1 MPAVEMP
8 LPRRG
13 RSAGGLRVDMQLT
26 IVDAHHQAAFSLRK
40 RRVRCRVCRL
50 PVGPAT
56 DGSLELMRRGV
67 RSNVALSQKPRPGS
81 ISRSVLVSLHT
92 TILYVLPG
100 FIQWEDGSTAATT
113 THSLSSVTVSEAIA
127 WVRTTVPFAKPN
139 LGIVHTLLQWE
150 AEASVHVPGYLP
162 SLSLHQYMDTTP
174 ERLAQLLNPSLGS
187 DLACGLCTF
196 INVKSATKCEMC
208 DSTSRG

>member
-1 MPAVEMP
+1 MLITE
-8 LPRRG
+8 
-13 RSAGGLRVDMQLT
+13 
-26 IVDAHHQAAFSLRK
+26 
-40 RRVRCRVCRL
+40 
-50 PVGPAT
+50 
-56 DGSLELMRRGV
+56 
-67 RSNVALSQKPRPGS
+67 SNVPDSSVPRLDIPCSDGTPKYYRLNLEDHLRS
-81 ISRSVLVSLHT
+81 GLDVELRSLASDVEKASGIPSVLVVDRTS
-92 TILYVLPG
+92 YGPAAG
-100 FIQWEDGSTAATT
+100 TAAALRMR
-113 THSLSSVTVSEAIA
+113 LSSVTVSEAIA

>member
-1 MPAVEMP
+1 MQWRC
-8 LPRRG
+8 LPWRCRRPG
-13 RSAGGLRVDMQLT
+13 GDGSAGGLRVDMQLT
-26 IVDAHHQAAFSLRK
+26 IVDAHHQAAFSLPK
-40 RRVRCRVCRL
+40 CRVRCRVCRL

-56 DGSLELMRRGV
+56 DGSLELMRRGG

-127 WVRTTVPFAKPN
+127 CPNHGAVCKAEPGNRTHTSAMGGGSFSACPRVSTFA
-139 LGIVHTLLQWE
+139 V
-150 AEASVHVPGYLP
+150 ASSVHGYN
-162 SLSLHQYMDTTP
+162 S
-174 ERLAQLLNPSLGS
+174 R
-187 DLACGLCTF
+187 
-196 INVKSATKCEMC
+196 
-208 DSTSRG
+208 TSRTVVESISGK

>member
-1 MPAVEMP
+1 MEVPE
-8 LPRRG
+8 
-13 RSAGGLRVDMQLT
+13 LRAKWEHL
-26 IVDAHHQAAFSLRK
+26 HHNLQTSSHNYLRITRMMK
-40 RRVRCRVCRL
+40 Y
-50 PVGPAT
+50 
-56 DGSLELMRRGV
+56 LELFPLHELQL
-67 RSNVALSQKPRPGS
+67 NILSCFLRQ
-81 ISRSVLVSLHT
+81 IYCHE
-92 TILYVLPG
+92 
-100 FIQWEDGSTAATT
+100 Q
-113 THSLSSVTVSEAIA
+113 AIA